1 MFLKSCVFHS
11 RFNLGKSSMCER
23 EGDTLMVIVQTS
35 SVHQIQAEV
44 TDLTALVYLKSVHT
58 GDCKVASYWCKGHN

>member
-11 RFNLGKSSMCER
+11 CFNLGKSSMCER

-35 SVHQIQAEV
+35 SVHQIQAEM
-44 TDLTALVYLKSVHT
+44 TDLIELVYLKSLHT
-58 GDCKVASYWCKGHN
+58 GD